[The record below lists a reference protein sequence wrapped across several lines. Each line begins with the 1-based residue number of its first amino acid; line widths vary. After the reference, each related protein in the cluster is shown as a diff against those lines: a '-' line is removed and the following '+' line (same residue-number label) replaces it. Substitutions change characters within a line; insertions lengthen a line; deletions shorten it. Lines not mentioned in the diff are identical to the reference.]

1 MRRIHICLLLVVC
14 LVQRGH
20 SFDPVA
26 DPSLATVR
34 IKSHGASGTIIATAP
49 GKSWILGC
57 AHMFLDA
64 AGRPSE
70 AERQRALKI
79 DGPAQPYAD
88 KKRAGTRLLAFDHD
102 ADLSL
107 IEIDN
112 GPFFYVPVAPAGHVP
127 GKNIHSLGYDNMA
140 WPITRKSATLLG
152 TNGNWT
158 YTAEKP
164 WHGRS
169 GGGLIDVDARRL
181 IGVVHGYEV
190 KANGRGIYISH
201 AAILKFLDKHGKTA
215 PAPPQGNPS
224 PQWNQRLQVPCPPRG

>member
-1 MRRIHICLLLVVC
+1 
-14 LVQRGH
+14 
-20 SFDPVA
+20 
-26 DPSLATVR
+26 
-34 IKSHGASGTIIATAP
+34 
-49 GKSWILGC
+49 
-57 AHMFLDA
+57 MFLDA

-70 AERQRALKI
+70 SERQRVLKI

-102 ADLSL
+102 VDLSL

-112 GPFFYVPVAPAGHVP
+112 GPFFYIPVAPPGHTP
-127 GKNIHSLGYDNMA
+127 GRNIHSLGYDNMA
-140 WPITRKSATLLG
+140 WPITRKTATILG
-152 TNGNWT
+152 SNGNWT
-158 YTAEKP
+158 YTQEKP

-169 GGGLIDVDARRL
+169 GGGLVDIDARRL

-215 PAPPQGNPS
+215 PAPPKASPS
-224 PQWNQRLQVPCPPRG
+224 PQWHQRCKCHVRRAAECSPADWFNPNWYPWFTLSGGACTPRARRYRSEAKRKQS